1 MREGKS
7 ASRKRSTRGIFC
19 TSPTAELVVTGL
31 ADMLQGLAGR
41 PGVEAVVLVS
51 PDGLPIQHP
60 GLPAEE
66 AEALAAL
73 AVTAQRQAARL
84 AEGAG
89 RGTLRTQL
97 LEADGGVLILSEA
110 GGGSVLLLR
119 VEAGVP
125 FGDLLYDL
133 RRDRAA
139 LGALL

>member
-1 MREGKS
+1 
-7 ASRKRSTRGIFC
+7 
-19 TSPTAELVVTGL
+19 VTGL
-31 ADMLQGLAGR
+31 ADMLQRLAGR

-60 GLPAEE
+60 GLPAVE

-73 AVTAQRQAARL
+73 AATAHRQAARL

-89 RGTLRTQL
+89 RGPLRTQL
-97 LEADGGVLILSEA
+97 LEAEGGVLIVSDA

-119 VEAGVP
+119 VGTDAP
-125 FGDLLYDL
+125 FGDLLSDL
-133 RRDRAA
+133 RRERAA